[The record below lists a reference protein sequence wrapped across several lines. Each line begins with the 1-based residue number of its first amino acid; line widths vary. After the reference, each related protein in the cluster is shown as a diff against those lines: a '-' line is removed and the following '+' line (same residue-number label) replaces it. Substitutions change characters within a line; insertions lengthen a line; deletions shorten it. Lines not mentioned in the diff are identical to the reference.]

1 MEITSL
7 SLYLITRLDR
17 IKTLMVVASA
27 ISTVLAIIL
36 LFGIAD
42 MMGSDLKLRNLKPVL
57 WCGIMSVLFFVA
69 IVLTPTTKEAAAI
82 YLVPKVANSQEVKK
96 TCGELYNL
104 AVDWLHE
111 LKPHKNGK

>member
-7 SLYLITRLDR
+7 SLYLITRLDG
-17 IKTLMVVASA
+17 IKILLTVASA
-27 ISTVLAIIL
+27 MSVAASLVLL
-36 LFGIAD
+36 VGIAD
-42 MMGSDLKLRNLKPVL
+42 VMGSDLQLRNLKPVI
-57 WCGIMSVLFFVA
+57 WGGIVSVILVVA

-82 YLVPKVANSQEVKK
+82 YLVPKVANSQEVKQ